1 MIWKLRAAWH
11 LKFKYK
17 FDLQDA
23 WELATV
29 LYFNYHAELKYYK
42 PKDAVD
48 EEMSYWGD

>member
-23 WELATV
+23 WELAIALRYNEDSREYT
-29 LYFNYHAELKYYK
+29 
-42 PKDAVD
+42 PKEYVD
-48 EEMSYWGD
+48 EEMTYWGY